1 MTNIYQQHDAA
12 FAAVSAYVIAKD
24 GAKIGS
30 VSFKRGASRVTA
42 FVHFLGSEMVRG
54 HADGGGY
61 DKNSAAAASA
71 ARKMRFTKSPAEAPI
86 NEQQSFEAFRS
97 ALERNGG
104 YSWDRCLTDA
114 GFTVWQA
121 V

>member
-1 MTNIYQQHDAA
+1 MTNIYQQHDKA
-12 FAAVSAYVIAKD
+12 FAAVSAYVIAKN
-24 GAKIGS
+24 GEKIGS

-42 FVHFLGSEMVRG
+42 FVHLLGSQMVKG

-71 ARKMRFTKSPAEAPI
+71 ARKMRFAKSPIEAPLE
-86 NEQQSFEAFRS
+86 EQQAFEVFRK
-97 ALERNGG
+97 ALECDGG